1 MTIDQLI
8 HLLKLAKSKSKM
20 GGNTKVVLWNS
31 SNPLMDIELSDRNLI
46 EKVNLVSFNGTKI
59 ELEVENSKG

>member
-1 MTIDQLI
+1 
-8 HLLKLAKSKSKM
+8 M

-46 EKVNLVSFNGTKI
+46 EKVNLVSFNGTKM